1 MVKLYCDEKA
11 RLWGIDAMRD
21 WKTRDEPTNANLR
34 LLESMSRAWPNMNA
48 DQATQRLTTIISIDD
63 MLPKAVRAHFRLP
76 SLYIGNAHYSWSQAR
91 LDEWW
96 SELSSAIVVG
106 LDAVEADKD
115 LQKGGAATL
124 DDRPP
129 TRGEEL
135 NDACRAYS
143 QHANSTTL
151 DDLRLACSA
160 PGLGQYFER
169 LTYWLG
175 RKRPA
180 PGRRPIASELWI
192 ALSNIEARADYYHH
206 HRASYRYDD
215 KRRAE
220 AASSADEHHPSPIIE
235 ALHTVSR
242 GGLVLGQ
249 RVRHGKFG
257 QGTITHIEGD
267 RIEAEF
273 DGLGA
278 KRILETFLTAE
289 TLPEAHPSQQ

>member
-1 MVKLYCDEKA
+1 
-11 RLWGIDAMRD
+11 MRQ

-34 LLESMSRAWPNMNA
+34 LLEALSRAWPNMDA
-48 DQATQRLTTIISIDD
+48 DQATERLTTIINVDE
-63 MLPKAVRAHFRLP
+63 MLPRAVRAHFRLP
-76 SLYIGNAHYSWSQAR
+76 SLYVGDAHYRWSQSR

-96 SELSSAIVVG
+96 SELSSAIVAG
-106 LDAVEADKD
+106 LDSVEADKE
-115 LQKGGAATL
+115 LQKGGAANL

-135 NDACRAYS
+135 SDSCRAYS
-143 QHANSTTL
+143 QHASSTTL
-151 DDLRLACSA
+151 DALRIACSA
-160 PGLGQYFER
+160 PGLGEYYQR

-180 PGRRPIASELWI
+180 PGRRSIASEIWI

-206 HRASYRYDD
+206 HPASYLYND

-220 AASSADEHHPSPIIE
+220 AASGGGEEGPSAVLDEPQ
-235 ALHTVSR
+235 TVSR
-242 GGLVLGQ
+242 GGLLLGQ

-257 QGTITHIEGD
+257 HGTIIHIEDD

-273 DGLGA
+273 DGLGS
-278 KRILETFLTAE
+278 KRVLETFLSGEALAE
-289 TLPEAHPSQQ
+289 NRPNQQ